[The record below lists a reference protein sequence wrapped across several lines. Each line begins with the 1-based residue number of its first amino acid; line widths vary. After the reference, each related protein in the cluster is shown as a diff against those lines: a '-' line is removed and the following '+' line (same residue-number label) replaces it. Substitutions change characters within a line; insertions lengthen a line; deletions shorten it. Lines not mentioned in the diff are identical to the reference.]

1 MGRPKALGSAVL
13 PEEEVRADRKKA
25 KRYDLWA
32 VGEKALYVG
41 TNWTPRKYYI
51 PYSSIRRVFKRV
63 AVSPGSGKAF
73 LTPILYL
80 VVQYDDGKEHQSTF
94 KYLQD
99 ADNLLNQLEKEH
111 PEISLLSPEG
121 EAKKKER
128 QEQERR
134 AAANELSVTAQKA
147 KHRLETAQRT
157 LEKQPA
163 LTRALA
169 QSARMK
175 RTLDLIDPKM
185 QAIAIAVAAAGLI
198 AIAAGLILIPLHGNT
213 NVVILMILAGF
224 AAVFMMIN
232 SRVLPTR
239 RRNKKALQRDYDKA
253 VSNLQDY
260 IGKQE
265 DFPLPARYS
274 HPFVA
279 KRMIRILQTQRADNM
294 EGALTVLKEDLRA
307 ADCSVALSGDD
318 YTEVVTIK
326 PLFTVADYA

>member
-239 RRNKKALQRDYDKA
+239 RRNKKGTAEGLRQSREQPAGLYREARGFPTSRALFAPVRCKA
-253 VSNLQDY
+253 DDPY
-260 IGKQE
+260 
-265 DFPLPARYS
+265 PAD
-274 HPFVA
+274 A
-279 KRMIRILQTQRADNM
+279 
-294 EGALTVLKEDLRA
+294 EGGQHGRSTDCPEGRPQGCRLLGGTLRR
-307 ADCSVALSGDD
+307 
-318 YTEVVTIK
+318 
-326 PLFTVADYA
+326 